1 MAAKY
6 QLMTE
11 LYRRTGIEV
20 TRNTQV
26 WQNFLASACHNY
38 KCRFDEQ
45 LLIYAQRPDATAV
58 AEISTWNR
66 LFKRWVNKNSKAIVV
81 FDTKGQ
87 RNTLKY
93 YFDVSDTHAGYYG
106 SQPVPIWQM
115 DRRYEQPVIERL
127 SGRFGETKSSD
138 FASVLM
144 ETAENAVSDNLP
156 DYLLQLKENAKDSY
170 LEELDDL
177 NIEVIYRQLA
187 AKSVA
192 FMLFRRCGLET
203 DAYFDKEE
211 FSHIVNFNTPATLN
225 AIGIVTS
232 DISEMALREISQTIR
247 DVQIEANKQNRTF
260 AGNLSNQYDTGK
272 TGNER
277 SKENERNHIQQT
289 GGLSHSRPHIS
300 DRARTSPWQI
310 CFDVQGLFGEP
321 QKSDIPQPADNRK
334 VERTPVPDR
343 ADGIAASGDSDE
355 ATRQRTGGDGRTERE
370 SHNAVARHDEQYPQP
385 SGGSHL
391 ERTDL
396 QLESSEPEP
405 QSDGGRQK
413 EKTATAQTAEPAEGS
428 VANEEEVNANLPP
441 LDKQIEMIAEA
452 EDKKASDR

>member
-11 LYRRTGIEV
+11 LYRRTGIEI

-144 ETAENAVSDNLP
+144 ETAENAVSDNLT
-156 DYLLQLKENAKDSY
+156 DYLVLSEMCKSKRISRTAHLQEILQTSMIQARQGKKGVKRMNEITYSRQGDYLIPDLTLATEPELPLGRYALMHRDYLENHKKVTYLNLLTTGRLNAHLYQTEQTALQRLEILTKQLAKEQGVTEELKEKIHTPRHIRPAAGIKKKR
-170 LEELDDL
+170 LWH
-177 NIEVIYRQLA
+177 RQ
-187 AKSVA
+187 
-192 FMLFRRCGLET
+192 
-203 DAYFDKEE
+203 
-211 FSHIVNFNTPATLN
+211 
-225 AIGIVTS
+225 
-232 DISEMALREISQTIR
+232 
-247 DVQIEANKQNRTF
+247 
-260 AGNLSNQYDTGK
+260 
-272 TGNER
+272 
-277 SKENERNHIQQT
+277 
-289 GGLSHSRPHIS
+289 
-300 DRARTSPWQI
+300 
-310 CFDVQGLFGEP
+310 
-321 QKSDIPQPADNRK
+321 
-334 VERTPVPDR
+334 
-343 ADGIAASGDSDE
+343 
-355 ATRQRTGGDGRTERE
+355 
-370 SHNAVARHDEQYPQP
+370 
-385 SGGSHL
+385 
-391 ERTDL
+391 
-396 QLESSEPEP
+396 
-405 QSDGGRQK
+405 
-413 EKTATAQTAEPAEGS
+413 
-428 VANEEEVNANLPP
+428 
-441 LDKQIEMIAEA
+441 
-452 EDKKASDR
+452 